1 MCANCPFFFYSVTAN
16 RISGVPAVLCDD
28 DDEFMDG
35 MVGELTSNKCN
46 AILCPPGF
54 SSPVGR
60 QTSVDVECERCAGG
74 TAEAPYYGS
83 LSCNAVSGEKKILEE
98 LYDLIFTGKF
108 TFTRLYVDLVH
119 YNLKQS
125 YIILSCYTIDSQAR
139 PRTVT
144 GRPINP
150 SARGMVSRVTMM
162 R

>member
-1 MCANCPFFFYSVTAN
+1 MPIAHSSIFYSVTAN
-16 RISGVPAVLCDD
+16 RISGVPDVLCDD

-108 TFTRLYVDLVH
+108 TFTRLHVDLVH

-125 YIILSCYTIDSQAR
+125 YIIL
-139 PRTVT
+139 
-144 GRPINP
+144 
-150 SARGMVSRVTMM
+150 
-162 R
+162 